1 MVYYMDNSMYGCIY
15 IYLSGLHFIHVL
27 YGIITL
33 GDTNNSIYSIDI
45 LPIYTT
51 LIDTYYIIVHRIS
64 YIYSRSITGS
74 IIGDQY
80 LYSIG

>member
-51 LIDTYYIIVHRIS
+51 LIDTYYIIGYYYWHLIE
-64 YIYSRSITGS
+64 
-74 IIGDQY
+74 
-80 LYSIG
+80 